1 MARQA
6 PSVVMIG
13 GPNGAGKSTAARS
26 LLRDTLAV
34 TEFVNADVI
43 ARGLS
48 GFRPDGSAVTAGR
61 VMLERLRS
69 LAQQR
74 IDFAF
79 ETTMASR
86 SFAPWLEE
94 LAGRG
99 YQIHLVFLWLPTP
112 ELAVQRVRERVR
124 SGGHDVPEETIRR
137 RFGRGIRNFL
147 DLYRPLARS
156 WRVYDNSADTGT
168 VLIASGRG
176 AAAEE
181 ILDEERWR
189 AFQASAGASPEG
201 ADDRGDDAGG
211 HRDR

>member
-1 MARQA
+1 MASPA

-48 GFRPDGSAVTAGR
+48 GFRPDDSAMTAGR
-61 VMLERLRS
+61 VMLERLRA
-69 LAQQR
+69 LADKR

-86 SFAPWLEE
+86 SFAPWLRE

-99 YQIHLVFLWLPTP
+99 YQVHLVFLWLPTP
-112 ELAVQRVRERVR
+112 DLAVQRPRAVR
-124 SGGHDVPEETIRR
+124 SGGHDVPEETIPALYNAGSELPDPPWRGPGACTTNSR
-137 RFGRGIRNFL
+137 DAGPVQTAGKCFGRGPSMKNAGEPSAPRTT
-147 DLYRPLARS
+147 PGGGGRS
-156 WRVYDNSADTGT
+156 R
-168 VLIASGRG
+168 R
-176 AAAEE
+176 
-181 ILDEERWR
+181 
-189 AFQASAGASPEG
+189 
-201 ADDRGDDAGG
+201 
-211 HRDR
+211 

>member
-1 MARQA
+1 MASPA

-13 GPNGAGKSTAARS
+13 GPNGAGKSTAAGS
-26 LLRDTLAV
+26 LLRDTLTV

-48 GFRPDGSAVTAGR
+48 GFRPDASAVAAGR
-61 VMLERLRS
+61 VMLDRLRA
-69 LAQQR
+69 LADKR

-86 SFAPWLEE
+86 SFAPWLRA

-99 YQIHLVFLWLPTP
+99 YQVHLVFLWLPTP
-112 ELAVQRVRERVR
+112 DLAVQRVRERVR

-137 RFGRGIRNFL
+137 RFGRGMLNFL
-147 DLYRPLARS
+147 HLYRPLART
-156 WRVYDNSADTGT
+156 WRVYDNSRDTGP
-168 VLIASGRG
+168 VQLASGRG
-176 AAAEE
+176 LTTEK

-189 AFQASAGASPEG
+189 AFRASAGDPEET
-201 ADDRGDDAGG
+201 ADDRGDDG
-211 HRDR
+211 